1 MAKLLVTS
9 IGHII
14 VEIMTDDFLIF
25 EQRATAA
32 HRRRA
37 VRLDPGKRFLRDEIR
52 RRLLERLGD
61 VRQRFSGAILDL
73 GSVDVAQDKASLTAA
88 LGGELP
94 GPIVSFD
101 LGAVVADG
109 ASVIGDAELLP
120 FGGGSFDL
128 VFSTLGLQ
136 SVNDLPGALAQIRFC
151 LRPDGL
157 FLGAVLGGRTLYELR
172 EVLMQAEIELA
183 GGASPRI
190 SPFMDLR
197 SGAGLLQRAGLALP
211 VADLETITLTY
222 PTMFTLTAEL
232 RALGETNGLRARLR
246 RFTRRAIMLRAAE
259 LYAQKF
265 ADARG
270 RIIATFDVVMMA
282 GWSPAPSQP
291 QPLKRGSASHRLS
304 AALDDG

>member
-1 MAKLLVTS
+1 
-9 IGHII
+9 
-14 VEIMTDDFLIF
+14 MTDDFLIF